1 MNDARKQ
8 IWILIIGRFISQI
21 GTGFTL
27 FYASIFFV
35 NQVGLSATAVG
46 IGLGS
51 ASVSGVAGRI
61 LSGSLCDSPNWGR
74 KRTLLLSAILSAA
87 GSFVLAGTQ
96 DFATLVAGNLLNG
109 IGIGLYWPASE
120 TVVADLTTPD
130 KRRETYALNRLADSL
145 GLEFGIILGGAWV
158 EMTGNYRLLFV
169 VDGLSYLLFMVVLA
183 LAIVETGQHLEH
195 SENPF
200 ENWAVALRDRTLLV
214 YVAVNILFTTYISQS
229 HTALPVYLTNF
240 VPVEDGSGFSPKII
254 SGLFTWHVAVSVLL
268 QLPVAKLLN
277 RFNHARALMVSA
289 VIWALS
295 FVGVWATG
303 NADAGPIRGVI
314 QPIADTLEAPLQALD
329 SSVNFGS
336 PLVVAVIALGVMA
349 IATVSYTPSAS
360 ALVAELAPDKLRGV
374 YLSINSLCWAVG
386 YAVGPPLG
394 GFALD
399 RTEAF
404 ADGFWLALA
413 ASIVVV
419 LGVLQQLERLL
430 VKPPH

>member
-1 MNDARKQ
+1 MNDAQKQ
-8 IWILIIGRFISQI
+8 VWILIIGRFISQI

-51 ASVSGVAGRI
+51 ASISGVAGRI
-61 LSGSLCDSPNWGR
+61 LSGSMCDSPNWGR

-87 GSFVLAGTQ
+87 GSFVLAATQ

-109 IGIGLYWPASE
+109 MGVGLYWPASE
-120 TVVADLTTPD
+120 TVVADLTPPD

-145 GLEFGIILGGAWV
+145 GLEFGIILGGAWIAR
-158 EMTGNYRLLFV
+158 TDNYRLLFV
-169 VDGLSYLLFMVVLA
+169 LDGVSYLLFFTVLA
-183 LAIVETGQHLEH
+183 IAIVETGRQIEK

-200 ENWAVALRDRTLLV
+200 KNWAIALRDRTLLV
-214 YVAVNILFTTYISQS
+214 YVAVNVLFTTYISQTD
-229 HTALPVYLTNF
+229 TALPVYLSNF
-240 VPVEDGSGFSPKII
+240 LSVDDGNGFPPNVL

-268 QLPVAKLLN
+268 QLPVAKLLG
-277 RFNHARALMVSA
+277 RFNHARALTVSA
-289 VIWALS
+289 VLWALS
-295 FVGVWATG
+295 FVGVWTTG
-303 NADAGPIRGVI
+303 NTER
-314 QPIADTLEAPLQALD
+314 
-329 SSVNFGS
+329 
-336 PLVVAVIALGVMA
+336 PLVWAVITLGVMA

-360 ALVAELAPDKLRGV
+360 ALVVELAPDNLRGV

-404 ADGFWLALA
+404 AHGFWLVLA
-413 ASIVVV
+413 ASIAIVIAT
-419 LGVLQQLERLL
+419 LQQLDRLL
-430 VKPPH
+430 AKREARREAEEMG